1 MPGVFL
7 ITGGR
12 PLHGSV
18 HAAGSKNAA
27 LPMMAAA
34 LLSDGP
40 VVLEGVPRLT
50 DVDTLGR
57 VLGELGVDVAWD
69 VTVQEDSPGSRCQ
82 VNRQARAICQS
93 ATEGEQF
100 PLADGVRR
108 DKFAPV
114 HDGSAQAGSG
124 ASPAASLQDSRSERS
139 AIHQERS
146 LLDPPYPLCCLRLH
160 VADAAPVRARYELVC
175 RMRASFCVLGP
186 LLARRGR
193 AVVPL
198 PGGCRI
204 GPRPVDLHLK
214 GLAALGADLTR
225 AHGYVIARAKRL
237 RGATIDLTGSAGTTV
252 TGTANVLSAA
262 VLARGET
269 LLRGAACEPE
279 IVDLGRLLCK
289 MGARIDGL
297 GTSIVRV
304 LGVDALDGARHRII
318 PDRIEAATLAM
329 AVAATRGAATITG
342 VDPGHLT
349 AILHRLADAG
359 AGVASGADWIR
370 IAAARAPRPCSISA
384 EPYPG
389 IPSDVQAQWT
399 ALMSLASGR
408 TIVTDRV
415 FPQRFA
421 HVPELVRLGARIRLA
436 SGAAVV
442 DGVEQLGGATVT
454 ACDLRAS
461 AALVLAGLA
470 ARGRTRIEH
479 IHWLDRGYEALDRK
493 LIQLGASVERSAKSS

>member
-1 MPGVFL
+1 MSGAFL

-12 PLHGSV
+12 PLRGSV
-18 HAAGSKNAA
+18 QAAGSKNAA

-40 VVLEGVPRLT
+40 VVLEGVPWLT

-57 VLGELGVDVAWD
+57 VLGELGVDVAWN
-69 VTVQEDSPGSRCQ
+69 VAVQEDSPGSRCQ
-82 VNRQARAICQS
+82 ASQQARAICQS
-93 ATEGEQF
+93 AVEGRRL
-100 PLADGVRR
+100 PLSAVDAAPFSDG
-108 DKFAPV
+108 
-114 HDGSAQAGSG
+114 
-124 ASPAASLQDSRSERS
+124 AA
-139 AIHQERS
+139 
-146 LLDPPYPLCCLRLH
+146 LCCLRLH
-160 VADAAPVRARYELVC
+160 VADTAPVRARYELVC

-214 GLAALGADLTR
+214 GLAALGADLTL
-225 AHGYVIARAKRL
+225 AHGYVIARARRL
-237 RGATIDLTGSAGTTV
+237 RGATIDLTGPAGCTV

-304 LGVDALDGARHRII
+304 RGVDALDGARHRII

-349 AILHRLADAG
+349 AVLHRLADAG

-370 IAAARAPRPCSISA
+370 IAAPQALRPCSISA

-399 ALMSLASGR
+399 ALMTLASGR
-408 TIVTDRV
+408 SVVIDRV

-421 HVPELVRLGARIRLA
+421 HVPELARLGARIRLA
-436 SGAAVV
+436 AGAAVV
-442 DGVEQLGGATVT
+442 DGVRQLGGATVT

-493 LIQLGASVERSAKSS
+493 LVQLGASVERLPPAT